1 MGLGE
6 GGALKSL
13 QNCLCAFI
21 HPLVPGPFGAKML
34 AGCFLEVPF
43 PPFLPTSSQGS
54 LCNLGGLASLVSC
67 LFTSLPITVG
77 PGEASWAKPPFEL

>member
-1 MGLGE
+1 MCIHSPLGSRALRCQDAGWMLS
-6 GGALKSL
+6 GGPVSS
-13 QNCLCAFI
+13 
-21 HPLVPGPFGAKML
+21 
-34 AGCFLEVPF
+34 
-43 PPFLPTSSQGS
+43 LPTSSQGS